1 MKSISIFVA
10 VIIAVLGNPVDCLNV
25 FVKLHRPGYSCL
37 FQSYLDDLLFLGRE
51 DNITPPTLEILIAP
65 KVAYE
70 QCHKLVIL
78 VGIHTVLE
86 INESPGK
93 PYRLVA
99 HIVRT
104 VCLLAALG
112 GIDEFQK
119 RAQLRMPAICQ
130 LPQTAVSHRAVCME
144 A

>member
-1 MKSISIFVA
+1 MKLTSIFIA
-10 VIIAVLGNPVDCLNV
+10 VIIAVSGYPVDCLNV
-25 FVKLHRPGYSCL
+25 FVKLHRLGYSCL

-51 DNITPPTLEILIAP
+51 DNITPPPLEILIAP

-70 QCHKLVIL
+70 QRHKLVIL
-78 VGIHTVLE
+78 VGIHTVLK

-112 GIDEFQK
+112 GIDEFQE
-119 RAQLRMPAICQ
+119 RAQLRMSAICQ